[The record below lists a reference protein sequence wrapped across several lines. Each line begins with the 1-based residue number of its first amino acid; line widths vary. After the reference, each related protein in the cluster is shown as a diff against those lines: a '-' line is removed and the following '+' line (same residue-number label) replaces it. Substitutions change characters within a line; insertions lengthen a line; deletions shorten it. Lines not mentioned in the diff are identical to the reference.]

1 MNGTENDQHSQPA
14 GPSRTPLTGTQ
25 LTVQDRHGDTVGL
38 TAGVL
43 DREASYVFNAGQ
55 CLALAIAL
63 SERTGWPM
71 YLRVGHGIV
80 GRRRKACDYAIHAM
94 VQKPDGKLL
103 DVDGIRD
110 EGDWVPSGWE
120 IEPVIIPAAE
130 ARTTLKR
137 YAAGMVTQDVSV
149 AEQFVDAVLERADTP
164 RRRPLIDTKNPF

>member
-1 MNGTENDQHSQPA
+1 MSGTGQAKEPA
-14 GPSRTPLTGTQ
+14 GRSRTSLTGQQ
-25 LTVQDRHGDTVGL
+25 LLVKDRHGDTVGL

-63 SERTGWPM
+63 SERTGWPL
-71 YLRVGHGIV
+71 YLRVGHGII

-94 VQKPDGKLL
+94 VRKPDGKLL

-120 IEPVIIPAAE
+120 IDPVIIPATD
-130 ARTTLKR
+130 ARSALTR
-137 YAAGMVTQDVSV
+137 YTAGMVTQDITV
-149 AEQFVDAVLERADTP
+149 AEQFVDVVLERAETP
-164 RRRPLIDTKNPF
+164 RRRPLVDLRNPF